1 MEGVSATH
9 AQVEQL
15 DIRRRLR
22 WPAVLRHRDDI
33 RRRPLDN
40 LNPRRIL
47 LIKPSALGDVV
58 QTLPLLTALRE
69 RWPEAHISWVIKES
83 LADLLTGHPQL
94 DEVITYDDRAK
105 GMRYVGVLAD
115 LWLRLR
121 KIPYDLSIDVQGLM
135 RSGGMSLASRAGR
148 RLGFSTAREGAGY
161 VYTDEIQVP
170 TLQMPA
176 TSRYWLIA
184 QALGLSQSVSPAK
197 LGLTDAHREWAAEKL
212 RDLPR
217 PILAVHPGAKWE
229 TKSWPA
235 AHFAELCQRAAQQFG
250 AGILLL
256 GGPGIAA
263 ECDQVAASISGPT
276 LNLAGQTSLRELA
289 ALANAA
295 DAFLSCDSGPMHLA
309 AALETPVVGV
319 FTCTSPLRSA
329 PHGEGHQ
336 SVQTNV
342 ECAGSYLRTC
352 PHMKCMAELT
362 PDRVW
367 PALNQTLSTVPVEQ
381 PVTQVG

>member
-1 MEGVSATH
+1 MW
-9 AQVEQL
+9 
-15 DIRRRLR
+15 RR
-22 WPAVLRHRDDI
+22 RDDI
-33 RRRPLDN
+33 RRRPLDD

-83 LADLLTGHPQL
+83 LADILSGHPQL

-105 GMRYVGVLAD
+105 SVRYAGVLAG

-121 KIPYDLSIDVQGLM
+121 KVPYDLAIDVQGLM
-135 RSGGMSLASRAGR
+135 RSGGMALASRAGR
-148 RLGFSTAREGAGY
+148 RVGFSTAREGAGY

-170 TLQMPA
+170 TLQMPVL
-176 TSRYWLIA
+176 SRYWLIA
-184 QALGLSQSVSPAK
+184 HALGLSPSVSSAQ
-197 LGLTDAHREWAAEKL
+197 LGLTDTHREWAAEKL

-235 AHFAELCQRAAQQFG
+235 GHFAELSRRAAAAHG
-250 AGILLL
+250 AGIVLL
-256 GGPGIAA
+256 GGPAIASQC
-263 ECDQVAASISGPT
+263 EEVAAAAPDRT
-276 LNLAGQTSLRELA
+276 LNLAGQTTLRELA
-289 ALANAA
+289 ALSNAA

-309 AALETPVVGV
+309 AALGTPVVGV

-329 PHGEGHQ
+329 PHGDGHQ
-336 SVQTNV
+336 SVQTDV
-342 ECAGSYLRTC
+342 SCAGSYLRTC
-352 PHMKCMAELT
+352 PHMQCMSELT

-367 PALNQTLSTVPVEQ
+367 PALNQTLSSLSVEH
-381 PVTQVG
+381 PAARAC